1 MKQTKYFLDD
11 RPVKQLEQ
19 RLRIP
24 GKLISQSGANW
35 SVIPVQN
42 DQRSERSDAG
52 RPL

>member
-1 MKQTKYFLDD
+1 MNGKNGKKINTFKA
-11 RPVKQLEQ
+11 V
-19 RLRIP
+19 RIP

-52 RPL
+52 QPL